1 MQNKLKKR
9 RIQEDDTTHLCHVA
23 EIFLDEVEREQAL
36 AEHDPVYVKKN
47 APKNEYN
54 SSIWDY

>member
-54 SSIWDY
+54 SSI